1 MTNNVPKSKVKQLVK
16 PMNAQLNL
24 ADTAEVTSLCEPFNI
39 SCGGTYNISC
49 DKFSDIGKDS
59 DILF

>member
-1 MTNNVPKSKVKQLVK
+1 MTNNNQKTKVRELVK
-16 PMNAQLNL
+16 PRPAQLNSL
-24 ADTAEVTSLCEPFNI
+24 KEAEVSSLCEPFQI
-39 SCGGTYNISC
+39 SCTGYTTSC